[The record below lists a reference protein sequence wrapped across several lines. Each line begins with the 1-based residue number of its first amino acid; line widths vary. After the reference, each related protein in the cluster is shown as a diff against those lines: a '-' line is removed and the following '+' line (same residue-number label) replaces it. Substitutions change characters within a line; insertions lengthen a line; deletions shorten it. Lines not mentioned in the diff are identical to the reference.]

1 MRRCSLVRLA
11 GGYPSVRTAPLMRY
25 ITNTTVDWFVIT
37 AVGLLLSIDVVRIAA
52 MWI

>member
-1 MRRCSLVRLA
+1 MRRYLLVRLA

-25 ITNTTVDWFVIT
+25 TTNTTVDWFVIT
-37 AVGLLLSIDVVRIAA
+37 AGGLLLSINVVRTVA